1 MPRAGPKPEDLDF
14 EIHVDP
20 SCVSTPAHEA
30 AEPEV
35 MDDGDS
41 NIINNDVPAE
51 PVAEEVPDVEAEAH
65 EEETLAAAGE
75 DAMTETEEK
84 KGEEEEEEED
94 ATAPEAASE
103 PAAEAAA
110 EEPVEETSEETEPA
124 TEPTEA
130 ADEKEAD
137 AEADAEAEAE
147 AEVDDAPAEEDVVP
161 TEDDVPAADE
171 AANDTTQDEPD
182 EADAKS
188 DKDLAE
194 QSSELAAADNAEPE
208 EPEPESEPAP
218 EAKEDE
224 APQAESE
231 PPSEDQPQ
239 EVVEEEKEEEL
250 AAEEPEPQVE
260 DEPKEEEPPHP
271 EPEAEPETEVEAV
284 AAEPEPEP
292 EVETAA
298 TEPEPEPEAEAEE
311 EVDQARSLQ
320 PAAEI
325 TPSALA
331 TEVEEALAMHAE
343 SDETP
348 TPAPPADEA
357 TEDHEEPAAVR
368 EASRSSSSLRR
379 ASGHTEALIHAA
391 AKEVLERLEAQTME
405 TIRNRSHSRQDSTG
419 STNHGTELHY
429 DVRSE
434 GTRRESYNTESRAS
448 RRESYKT
455 ESRASRRE
463 SYNTQPRSSRRESE
477 FRPASVHAE
486 DAADS
491 SSQHGDSDVFSDRS
505 PRSSL
510 GSFDGH
516 VDHHKDVSNRSSK
529 RFSHMPDDVSV
540 SELSYYEKEEFVP
553 TIRGTNRMPFRS
565 PSDVRAL
572 QYSSPT
578 PSVTGSYSPRS
589 AKRAQMPTISR
600 LGSPTVS
607 GQYTTK
613 TRKTPTRFNPKKE
626 PAPLVL
632 LHVTLLPLR
641 WQWAE
646 ILEQASSDALSPEA
660 KTLREAWHHLHD
672 RVADTVCERGILLS
686 HPQEDYE
693 ILEERLLEAL
703 DLPLRRRA
711 RVLECGHYI
720 GPSNE
725 MTAGNDSDSEED
737 EYDDDAAAARRRSGA
752 LVKTYWCQTC
762 RHDIRYESLGPGK
775 IFRIKVYASNG
786 LMRTGA
792 WAACWKEME
801 RVDVEIEPIVESA
814 VLDEL
819 ERLVFAQSQQLQLVK
834 HDPAILESTEGMD
847 HHHPEEQQQHHR
859 GVSDFDRGMSSMER
873 DMRSMDRGIP
883 ALEEPPRREP
893 SSSHLEENNLL
904 EPSYD
909 DDHREAHHDL
919 ASSPPPAQRGS
930 SIRSPSPA
938 PMPRYDESEERRLRD
953 EERMREI
960 YGHPPPEPHHHD
972 EPVPEPPQP
981 EPHHDSFS
989 AQSPPPPAPQQQ
1001 QQHQQPEPEHAQQQQ
1016 PPHQYPSHNQPAG
1029 GPDAAAAYPPP
1040 RPPQAFQNAG
1050 LGELLLEAA
1059 RVFMQDK
1066 KNLAIVVMGL
1076 LVLFMAVRP
1085 APREVRDWDGQF
1097 VEHVAP
1103 VAVSELPPSS
1113 AAAAAKAAP
1122 PLMETVQAVVES
1134 VAAAE
1139 EEEAP
1144 AQVVVQ
1150 ATPEVED
1157 AAENNKQEGV
1167 PAAEGTASVAGDE
1180 LAGSSTSAP
1189 STAQTSAVEEET
1201 SSPAATAQTSA
1212 VEVETNSPAPSPS
1225 PSSSSSSEEVVAPSA
1240 STPAPVH
1247 ETITT
1252 RELVRIIE
1260 TVTETVKA
1268 VVTETE
1274 VVRVQATSSAVPEAP
1289 VEEEAAAKVE
1299 ASLED
1304 DTAEE
1309 APAAETALPVEE
1321 PVDEQVVDEDN
1332 HDEL

>member
-20 SCVSTPAHEA
+20 SCVSTPVHEA

-75 DAMTETEEK
+75 DAVTETEETK
-84 KGEEEEEEED
+84 EEEEEED

-110 EEPVEETSEETEPA
+110 EESVEETSEETEPA

-130 ADEKEAD
+130 ADEK
-137 AEADAEAEAE
+137 EAEAE

-161 TEDDVPAADE
+161 TEDDVSAADE

-194 QSSELAAADNAEPE
+194 QSSELAAADDAEPE
-208 EPEPESEPAP
+208 EPEP
-218 EAKEDE
+218 
-224 APQAESE
+224 ESE

-239 EVVEEEKEEEL
+239 EVVGEEEKEEEEEEEL

-271 EPEAEPETEVEAV
+271 EPEA
-284 AAEPEPEP
+284 
-292 EVETAA
+292 
-298 TEPEPEPEAEAEE
+298 EPEAEAEE

-331 TEVEEALAMHAE
+331 TEVEEALVMHAE

-348 TPAPPADEA
+348 TPAPPAADEA

-516 VDHHKDVSNRSSK
+516 VDHHHKDVSNRSSK

-540 SELSYYEKEEFVP
+540 SEMSYYEKEEFIP

-646 ILEQASSDALSPEA
+646 ILEQTSSDALSPEA

-737 EYDDDAAAARRRSGA
+737 EYDDDAAAAARRRSGA
-752 LVKTYWCQTC
+752 LVKTHWCHTC

-847 HHHPEEQQQHHR
+847 HHPEDQQHHR

-893 SSSHLEENNLL
+893 SSSSHLEENNLL

-919 ASSPPPAQRGS
+919 ASSPPPAQGGGSS

-1001 QQHQQPEPEHAQQQQ
+1001 QQQQQQHQQPEPEHAQQQQQ
-1016 PPHQYPSHNQPAG
+1016 PPHQYPSHNQPVG
-1029 GPDAAAAYPPP
+1029 GPEAAAYPPP

-1076 LVLFMAVRP
+1076 LMLFMAVRP

-1113 AAAAAKAAP
+1113 AAAAAAAKAAP

-1134 VAAAE
+1134 VAAAD
-1139 EEEAP
+1139 EEAP

-1150 ATPEVED
+1150 ATPEIED
-1157 AAENNKQEGV
+1157 VAENNNQEEV
-1167 PAAEGTASVAGDE
+1167 PAAEGTASVADAE

-1212 VEVETNSPAPSPS
+1212 VEEETNSPAPSPS
-1225 PSSSSSSEEVVAPSA
+1225 PSSSSPSEEVVAPPA

-1299 ASLED
+1299 SSLGD
-1304 DTAEE
+1304 DAAEE

>member
-1 MPRAGPKPEDLDF
+1 MPSSGPKPEDLDF

-30 AEPEV
+30 AEPQV
-35 MDDGDS
+35 MADDDDKGG
-41 NIINNDVPAE
+41 VLPAE
-51 PVAEEVPDVEAEAH
+51 PEVEEEKVPVVEAEA
-65 EEETLAAAGE
+65 
-75 DAMTETEEK
+75 
-84 KGEEEEEEED
+84 
-94 ATAPEAASE
+94 EADKE
-103 PAAEAAA
+103 GTPAAA
-110 EEPVEETSEETEPA
+110 EEEVVAETEETKDEDETDPEPASDPDAEAPSEEPVETTSEETDPA
-124 TEPTEA
+124 AESADTADDTA
-130 ADEKEAD
+130 ADTK
-137 AEADAEAEAE
+137 AEAEAE
-147 AEVDDAPAEEDVVP
+147 AEPEPEPEAEVVP
-161 TEDDVPAADE
+161 AQDDVPAADE
-171 AANDTTQDEPD
+171 ATSDAAQDEPD
-182 EADAKS
+182 DVDARS

-194 QSSELAAADNAEPE
+194 QCSGLAAANGAEPE
-208 EPEPESEPAP
+208 EPELKSEPAL
-218 EAKEDE
+218 EAEE
-224 APQAESE
+224 EEPPQAESE
-231 PPSEDQPQ
+231 PPSQDQPE
-239 EVVEEEKEEEL
+239 EVVEEEEKEETEEL
-250 AAEEPEPQVE
+250 APEESEEPEAE
-260 DEPKEEEPPHP
+260 NPPHP
-271 EPEAEPETEVEAV
+271 ETEAET
-284 AAEPEPEP
+284 AAAAEPEP
-292 EVETAA
+292 EVETATA
-298 TEPEPEPEAEAEE
+298 AEPELEPEAEIEE
-311 EVDQARSLQ
+311 EGERGRSLQ

-325 TPSALA
+325 TP
-331 TEVEEALAMHAE
+331 T
-343 SDETP
+343 
-348 TPAPPADEA
+348 ADEA
-357 TEDHEEPAAVR
+357 TENHEEPAVVQD
-368 EASRSSSSLRR
+368 ASRSSSSLRR
-379 ASGHTEALIHAA
+379 ASGRTEALIHAA

-429 DVRSE
+429 NVRSGE
-434 GTRRESYNTESRAS
+434 SRRESYNTESRAS

-463 SYNTQPRSSRRESE
+463 SYNTQPRSSRRGSE
-477 FRPASVHAE
+477 FRPAAVHAE

-516 VDHHKDVSNRSSK
+516 VDHHKDESNRSSK
-529 RFSHMPDDVSV
+529 RSSHIPDDVSM
-540 SELSYYEKEEFVP
+540 SEMSYYDKEEFVP

-572 QYSSPT
+572 QYSSPA

-589 AKRAQMPTISR
+589 AKRAHMPTISR

-607 GQYTTK
+607 GQYTTAK
-613 TRKTPTRFNPKKE
+613 ARKTPTRFNPPKKE

-641 WQWAE
+641 WQWAD
-646 ILEQASSDALSPEA
+646 ILEQTSSDALSPAA

-725 MTAGNDSDSEED
+725 MTLGEDADSDED
-737 EYDDDAAAARRRSGA
+737 EYGYDEDGGRRRSGGA
-752 LVKTYWCQTC
+752 LAKMHWCQTC
-762 RHDIRYESLGPGK
+762 RHDIRCESLGPGK

-819 ERLVFAQSQQLQLVK
+819 ERLVFAQSQQMQLVK
-834 HDPAILESTEGMD
+834 HDPAAVLESTEGRDLPED
-847 HHHPEEQQQHHR
+847 HAM
-859 GVSDFDRGMSSMER
+859 SDFDCGRPSMER
-873 DMRSMDRGIP
+873 DMRSLDRGIP
-883 ALEEPPRREP
+883 ALEEPPRREA
-893 SSSHLEENNLL
+893 SHLEENNLL
-904 EPSYD
+904 EPSYAD
-909 DDHREAHHDL
+909 REAHVS
-919 ASSPPPAQRGS
+919 ASSPSPIAGDA
-930 SIRSPSPA
+930 RSPSPG
-938 PMPRYDESEERRLRD
+938 PMPDYDESEERRLRD

-960 YGHPPPEPHHHD
+960 YGHPPPPEFQHHEPT
-972 EPVPEPPQP
+972 PEPPHP
-981 EPHHDSFS
+981 EPRHDSFS
-989 AQSPPPPAPQQQ
+989 AQSPPPHSSTPPAPQQQ
-1001 QQHQQPEPEHAQQQQ
+1001 QQQQPEPQQAQQPQQ
-1016 PPHQYPSHNQPAG
+1016 QYPPH
-1029 GPDAAAAYPPP
+1029 PP
-1040 RPPQAFQNAG
+1040 RPQGFQNAG

-1066 KNLAIVVMGL
+1066 KNLAIVVMSL

-1085 APREVRDWDGQF
+1085 APREVRDWDGKF

-1103 VAVSELPPSS
+1103 AVSEPPATV
-1113 AAAAAKAAP
+1113 AAGAAP
-1122 PLMETVQAVVES
+1122 PLMETVRAVVES
-1134 VAAAE
+1134 VAPAE
-1139 EEEAP
+1139 EAAPP

-1150 ATPEVED
+1150 PTTPDVEVVEHD
-1157 AAENNKQEGV
+1157 DQEV
-1167 PAAEGTASVAGDE
+1167 PAAEATASFVGAEE
-1180 LAGSSTSAP
+1180 LVESTST
-1189 STAQTSAVEEET
+1189 STTAQTSAVEEET
-1201 SSPAATAQTSA
+1201 H
-1212 VEVETNSPAPSPS
+1212 SPAPSPS
-1225 PSSSSSSEEVVAPSA
+1225 SSASSEEVVAA
-1240 STPAPVH
+1240 APAPTPVH

-1274 VVRVQATSSAVPEAP
+1274 VP
-1289 VEEEAAAKVE
+1289 VEEEASAAAAARAEAPLEDGTVEE
-1299 ASLED
+1299 AS
-1304 DTAEE
+1304 T
-1309 APAAETALPVEE
+1309 AETALPVEE
-1321 PVDEQVVDEDN
+1321 SVVDEQVAEERQVEEDN